1 MSLLLHYL
9 LGLGATIAIET
20 PLAVVILRPVT
31 WRKVVPWAVFANVLT
46 HVSMHFLLPRA
57 GLSPLAWEVT
67 GETLALVIE
76 SAIYLIAL
84 RPQSPW
90 LAIAA
95 SAACNGTSYVVGTL
109 VLG

>member
-1 MSLLLHYL
+1 MSLLLRYL

-20 PLAVVILRPVT
+20 PLAVLILRPAR

-46 HVSMHFLLPRA
+46 HASMHFVLPRA
-57 GLSPLAWEVT
+57 GLSPLAWELT
-67 GETLALVIE
+67 GEALALVVE
-76 SAIYLIAL
+76 SAIYMLAL
-84 RPQSPW
+84 RPRSPW

-95 SAACNGTSYVVGTL
+95 SAACNGTSYVIGTL